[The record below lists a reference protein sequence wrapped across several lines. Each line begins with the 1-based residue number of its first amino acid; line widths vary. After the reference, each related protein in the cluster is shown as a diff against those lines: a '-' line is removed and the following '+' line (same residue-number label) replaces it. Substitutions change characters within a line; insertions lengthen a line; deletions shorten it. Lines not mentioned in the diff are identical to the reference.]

1 MPWLLEGRFTFSW
14 SVAMH
19 RGDDDKVM
27 AISSDVLGGHNNG
40 IVRGESTGGYSH
52 TGTTNR
58 WILYIVC
65 CLRGGQ
71 H

>member
-1 MPWLLEGRFTFSW
+1 
-14 SVAMH
+14 MH

>member
-1 MPWLLEGRFTFSW
+1 
-14 SVAMH
+14 MH

-52 TGTTNR
+52 TGTTTNR